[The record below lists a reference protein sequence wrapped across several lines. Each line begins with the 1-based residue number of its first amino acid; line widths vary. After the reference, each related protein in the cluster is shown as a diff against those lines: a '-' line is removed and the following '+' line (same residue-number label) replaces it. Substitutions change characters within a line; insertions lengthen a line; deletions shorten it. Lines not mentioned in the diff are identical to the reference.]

1 MTLKQIAAELGISY
15 STVSR
20 VINGYEQNFSVKPEL
35 RARIMEKI
43 RETQFSPDPLYR
55 SLRKKNNRQISF
67 IFPFSIRELEGTV
80 VGDAVYYL
88 EEKLSRNHFQF
99 NYLFNSREAEATY
112 RLPPWKAAGFIV
124 PDVRVPGQVEELEK
138 SDVPYVVLNGICGK
152 KGTAV
157 MTDDRWNMTRSM
169 EHLFSLGHKRVGYL
183 NCNRISSPPE
193 FRPHSSITD
202 RQETYLEFCGKHG
215 IAPLHGYGDRRS
227 PTEQNIRNMLKQKAT
242 AVIAYDLP
250 IAIEAIHA
258 LWKLRIRIPED
269 VSILCFNNHKFAE
282 FTVPPLTTLEIPARE
297 MGEAAA
303 DIIMKRHLDME
314 HACGKTVSFKGK
326 LIVRQ
331 STGPVPEK

>member
-20 VINGYEQNFSVKPEL
+20 VINGYERNFSVKPEL
-35 RARIMEKI
+35 RARILEKI

-88 EEKLSRNHFQF
+88 EEKLSRNRFQF
-99 NYLFNSREAEATY
+99 HYLFNSREAEATY

-124 PDVRVPGQVEELEK
+124 PDVRSPEQVGELEK
-138 SDVPYVVLNGICGK
+138 SDVPYVVLNGVCGG

-157 MTDDRWNMTRSM
+157 MTDDLWNMTRAM
-169 EHLFSLGHKRVGYL
+169 DYLFSLGHTRIGYL

-193 FRPHSSITD
+193 LRPHSSITD
-202 RQETYLEFCGKHG
+202 RRAAYLEFCSRHG
-215 IAPLHGYGDRRS
+215 MEPLNGYDDRKT
-227 PTEQNIRNMLKQKAT
+227 PTEFNIRSLLEQNAS

-250 IAIEAIHA
+250 IAIEAVHA

-269 VSILCFNNHKFAE
+269 VSVLCFNNHRFAE
-282 FTVPPLTTLEIPARE
+282 YMVPPLTTLEIPAKE

-303 DIIMKRHLDME
+303 DIIMKRHVDPE
-314 HACGKTVSFKGK
+314 YARGKTVSFRGK

-331 STGPVPEK
+331 STGAYRK

>member
-20 VINGYEQNFSVKPEL
+20 VINGYERNFSVKPEL

-88 EEKLSRNHFQF
+88 EEMLSRNRFQF
-99 NYLFNSREAEATY
+99 HYLFNSREAEAIY

-124 PDVRVPGQVEELEK
+124 PDVRAPEQVGELEK
-138 SDVPYVVLNGICGK
+138 SDVPYVVLNGVCGG

-157 MTDDRWNMTRSM
+157 MTDDRWNMTRALD
-169 EHLFSLGHKRVGYL
+169 HLFSLGHTRIGYL

-193 FRPHSSITD
+193 LRPHSSITD
-202 RQETYLEFCGKHG
+202 RRNAYLEYCSLHRME
-215 IAPLHGYGDRRS
+215 PLNGYDDRKS
-227 PTEQNIRNMLKQKAT
+227 TTEENLRRLLKQNAS

-250 IAIEAIHA
+250 IAIETIHA
-258 LWKLRIRIPED
+258 LWKLRIRIPDE
-269 VSILCFNNHKFAE
+269 VSVLCFNNHRFAE
-282 FTVPPLTTLEIPARE
+282 YTVPPLTTLEIPAKE

-303 DIIMKRHLDME
+303 DIIMKRHIDPE
-314 HACGKTVSFKGK
+314 YARGETVCFKGK

-331 STGPVPEK
+331 STGPYRK